1 MLDRIS
7 YDPHTPISINDIV
20 GNSEIWKEINT
31 SIENNSCTHFVL
43 VGPAGSGKSCFLRYA
58 LKNRLV
64 YSVDCTANVGLRDVR
79 DIIRTFARGSRVNGS
94 FRWIHLEHADSIS
107 ADTQA
112 FLRRMMETTSASCRF
127 VFECRDSGAITEPLL
142 SRCNIVSV
150 KSPELTEAVYECLR
164 RTKRAI
170 DTDVIR
176 QICTSN
182 ECNMRSSIQTCLAL
196 RYCTD
201 YKRTPVDISLPS
213 FENSADLVT
222 WACATETKCRRE
234 GYDLRDVLRFLW
246 PDNMLVT
253 QSISNCTRLGG
264 SSPRALFFDC
274 LRKLAAAES
283 LGKTARAP

>member
-1 MLDRIS
+1 MLDRIA

-20 GNSEIWKEINT
+20 GNSDIWKELFS
-31 SIENNSCTHFVL
+31 SIQNNLCTHFVL
-43 VGPAGSGKSCFLRYA
+43 VGPGGCGKSSFLRHA

-64 YSVDCTANVGLRDVR
+64 YTVDCTANVGLRDVR
-79 DIIRTFARGSRVNGS
+79 DTIRTFARGSCIADS
-94 FRWIHLEHADSIS
+94 FRWIHLEHADCIS

-150 KSPELTEAVYECLR
+150 KSPELTEATYECLR
-164 RTKRAI
+164 RTERTI
-170 DTDVIR
+170 DVDIIR

-196 RYCTD
+196 RHCTD
-201 YKRTPVDISLPS
+201 FKRVPVDVSLPS
-213 FENSADLVT
+213 FDNMAELVL

-234 GYDLRDVLRFLW
+234 GYDLRDVLRLLW
-246 PDNMLVT
+246 PDNMIVT

-283 LGKTARAP
+283 LRKTDRAP